1 MRKKLSLPEP
11 SESEKNLSRQL
22 SEKIAQ
28 ELRRKNRL
36 VLRGL
41 WSWRYIFRV

>member
-28 ELRRKNRL
+28 ITTRTN
-36 VLRGL
+36 
-41 WSWRYIFRV
+41 